1 MKCPKDAIKSPVD
14 WLLMAPFMSYNVYQA
29 AKDPSIDQV
38 KVVHSKGKTKR
49 V

>member
-1 MKCPKDAIKSPVD
+1 MKCPKDAIKSRVD
-14 WLLMAPFMSYNVYQA
+14 WLIMAPFMSYNVYQA
-29 AKDPSIDQV
+29 ANDPTIDQV

>member
-14 WLLMAPFMSYNVYQA
+14 WLIMAPFMSYNVYQA
-29 AKDPSIDQV
+29 ANDPTIDQV